1 MRRLRED
8 AGACGLVICEH
19 GEDEDGCNRL
29 APPTQD
35 GPALCAR
42 HQQQAVQAA
51 RQGCGARPW
60 QPASIGGAQAVHALP
75 DGAVAGRK
83 AWPEAL
89 CGGGPNRAWCTAAGS
104 PPPWAATA
112 SATSTRMLRA
122 SRRGPRRRGVRRSGM
137 TRAT

>member
-1 MRRLRED
+1 MDEVRRLRED

-89 CGGGPNRAWCTAAGS
+89 CGGGPNYKSKVGWTPRPGCALTCKDCIK
-104 PPPWAATA
+104 ATNEE
-112 SATSTRMLRA
+112 TK
-122 SRRGPRRRGVRRSGM
+122 
-137 TRAT
+137 